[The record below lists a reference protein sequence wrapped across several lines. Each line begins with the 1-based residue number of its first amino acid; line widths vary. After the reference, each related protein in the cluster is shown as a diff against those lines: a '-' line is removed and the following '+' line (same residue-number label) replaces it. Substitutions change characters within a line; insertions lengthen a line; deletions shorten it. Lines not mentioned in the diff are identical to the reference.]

1 MGEGR
6 SLRLVEFWMHAYHH
20 KFSTFGLTRSQTF
33 WRGFLLPSVASRL
46 PNQLPL
52 AVAASSTTF
61 ACLHLKLA
69 AGLPILLL
77 SSACDLLY
85 LRYARGGKGGEG
97 PSARRNIYMPLR
109 WGGGFLQPNTVLSLS
124 TQIWKHRS
132 SPAAALHLE
141 RVPAAWRS
149 IVGEGGIC
157 LS

>member
-61 ACLHLKLA
+61 ACLHLNLA

-85 LRYARGGKGGEG
+85 LRYAQGGEG
-97 PSARRNIYMPLR
+97 PSARRNICMPLR
-109 WGGGFLQPNTVLSLS
+109 WGGNSCNPIQYSPHL
-124 TQIWKHRS
+124 HRS
-132 SPAAALHLE
+132 GSIGAPLLLHCTWNAYQLLGVALWGKE
-141 RVPAAWRS
+141 AFV
-149 IVGEGGIC
+149 
-157 LS
+157 